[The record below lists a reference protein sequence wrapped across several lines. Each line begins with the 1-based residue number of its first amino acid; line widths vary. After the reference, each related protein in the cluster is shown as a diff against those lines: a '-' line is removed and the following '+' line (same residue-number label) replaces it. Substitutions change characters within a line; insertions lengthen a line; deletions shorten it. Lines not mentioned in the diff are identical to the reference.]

1 MEGELAFKPRIVG
14 FLCNWCCYGGAD
26 LCGVSRFQY
35 PPYIRVIRVMCS
47 GRVDPE
53 FVLRAFANGVD
64 GVFVGGCHINDCHY
78 NTEGNYDAFGM
89 VSIVKKL
96 LVHIGLD
103 PERLRLEWVSAG
115 EGIRFA
121 EVMNDFSANLKKMGR
136 IGKSEGVDEDVLKR
150 RLDAAMQMVPY
161 IKLVERERL
170 HSNQRT
176 EQAYADFYASQEFD
190 TLFRELITDKLEI
203 SQMIA
208 LLREKP
214 RTTSELGEL
223 LGLTPSDI
231 ARHANISARQGLCR
245 FDESKNLV
253 AAAYHYESDN
263 QKTQAPAD
271 TVRPAALDNE
281 RIEAIIAKYEGN
293 PGALIHVLME
303 VQSEN
308 QWLPKEILNAISD
321 RLDVPLSRVMQI
333 ASFYKTFSLTP
344 KGRHRIHVCSGTS
357 CHLRGADELLD
368 SIQALVGVKAG
379 EVDADAKFSLETGCC
394 LGSCTLGPE
403 IIVDGEHHGRL
414 SADQAEEVLK
424 NYA

>member
-1 MEGELAFKPRIVG
+1 MAGELAFKPRIVG

-47 GRVDPE
+47 GRVDPS
-53 FVLRAFANGVD
+53 FVLKAFANGVD
-64 GVFVGGCHINDCHY
+64 GVFIGGCHINDCHY
-78 NTEGNYDAFGM
+78 NTEGNYDAYGM

-96 LVHIGLD
+96 LEQIGLN

-121 EVMNDFSANLKKMGR
+121 EVMNDFSAKLTKMGPM
-136 IGKSEGVDEDVLKR
+136 GKSEGVADDVLGR
-150 RLDAAMQMVPY
+150 RLDAAQKMVPY
-161 IKLVERERL
+161 IKLAERERL

-176 EQAYADFYASQEFD
+176 EDAYATFYASEEFD

-203 SQMIA
+203 SQMIG

-214 RTTSELGEL
+214 RTTGELAEL

-245 FDESKNLV
+245 FDESKNQV
-253 AAAYHYESDN
+253 AAAYYENDD
-263 QKTQAPAD
+263 QRIRAQAD
-271 TVRPAALDNE
+271 TVRTAALGND
-281 RIEAIIAKYEGN
+281 RIEAIIAKYEGK

-308 QWLPKEILNAISD
+308 HWLPKEILNAISD
-321 RLDVPLSRVMQI
+321 RLNVPLSRVMQV

-344 KGRHRIHVCSGTS
+344 KGRHRIHVCNGTS
-357 CHLRGADELLD
+357 CHLRGADELL
-368 SIQALVGVKAG
+368 SSVQELVGVKAG
-379 EVDADAKFSLETGCC
+379 EVDADGKFSLETGCC

-403 IIVDGEHHGRL
+403 MIVDGEHHGRL
-414 SADQAEEVLK
+414 SSDKAEEVLK